1 MKRKEDE
8 MGESVHTTVSLSE
21 DFEKCVAFHRHLCPG
36 LAIGYAAA
44 RIGLEALSLEPSR
57 DEEVVAIVENDS
69 CAVDAIQVLLG
80 CTFGKG
86 NLIFRDWGKQVF
98 TFLNRS
104 TSRAVRVSFLGPVPG
119 HEERRSLRQKIS
131 SGTATQDDKKRW
143 AELRDEAVSLLLSP
157 NSRDLFDLREIKT
170 DFPPQTSPV
179 RTEPCPVCGEY
190 TVVSRM
196 HERGG
201 KLLCAECAE

>member
-1 MKRKEDE
+1 MRGRVDNSGRFE
-8 MGESVHTTVSLSE
+8 E
-21 DFEKCVAFHRHLCPG
+21 DFQKCVEFHRHLCPG

-44 RIGLEALSLEPSR
+44 RIGMEALSLEPSQ

-98 TFLNRS
+98 TFLDRGA
-104 TSRAVRVSFLGPVPG
+104 SRAVRVSFLGPVPG
-119 HEERRSLRQKIS
+119 HEERRSLREKIA
-131 SGTATQDDKKRW
+131 SGTATENDRKRW
-143 AELRDEAVSLLLSP
+143 SELRDEAVSRLISAS
-157 NSRDLFDLREIKT
+157 SRDLFDLREIRT
-170 DFPPQTSPV
+170 DLPPQTTPV
-179 RTEPCPVCGEY
+179 RTEPCRVCGEY
-190 TVVSRM
+190 TVLSRM

>member
-1 MKRKEDE
+1 MRDRMENS
-8 MGESVHTTVSLSE
+8 GRYPQ
-21 DFEKCVAFHRHLCPG
+21 DFQKCVEFHRHLCPG

-44 RIGLEALSLEPSR
+44 KIGTETLGLQPSR
-57 DEEVVAIVENDS
+57 DEEIVATVENDS

-98 TFLNRS
+98 TFLDRGAN
-104 TSRAVRVSFLGPVPG
+104 RAVRVSFIGPVPG
-119 HEERRSLRQKIS
+119 HEERRSLREKIA
-131 SGTATQDDKKRW
+131 SGTATELEKDRW
-143 AELRDEAVSLLLSP
+143 LELRDEAVLQLISP
-157 NSRDLFDLREIKT
+157 SSRDLFEVSEIRSDL
-170 DFPPQTSPV
+170 PPQTSPV

-196 HERGG
+196 IERGG
-201 KLLCAECAE
+201 KLVCADCAK